1 MLDKLEN
8 LFVTGWHQLIDTAVT
23 WRRRRASV
31 KDIEQMDRQEV
42 RCIARDLGISP
53 VEIRTLTAKGENAAD
68 LLVRRMKTIGL
79 EPGQVDVAVM
89 RDLQRCCSI
98 CTQKGL
104 CIHELEDKP
113 RGATWPK
120 YCPNEQTLIA
130 LTDEQSP
137 GGRSKDATVPHRT

>member
-8 LFVTGWHQLIDTAVT
+8 LLGAGWHQLIHRAVA
-23 WRRRRASV
+23 WRRRRESV
-31 KDIEQMDRQEV
+31 KEIEKMDTQEV

-53 VEIRTLTAKGENAAD
+53 VEIRTLAAKGENAAD

-113 RGATWPK
+113 RATTWPK
-120 YCPNEQTLIA
+120 YCPNEQTLTA

-137 GGRSKDATVPHRT
+137 DGRSKHASVPNRS

>member
-8 LFVTGWHQLIDTAVT
+8 LFGPRWHQLIDMAAA

-31 KDIEQMDRQEV
+31 KEIEKMDTQEV

-113 RGATWPK
+113 RGVTWPK
-120 YCPNEQTLIA
+120 YCPNEQTLTA

-137 GGRSKDATVPHRT
+137 DERSKHAAVPNRT

>member
-8 LFVTGWHQLIDTAVT
+8 LFVTGWHQLMGMAAA

-31 KDIEQMDRQEV
+31 KDIEKLDTQEV

-113 RGATWPK
+113 RGVTWPK
-120 YCPNEQTLIA
+120 YCPNEQTLTA

-137 GGRSKDATVPHRT
+137 DERSKHAAVPNRT